1 MSRGIHSRGGGTVL
15 RRGTQAGESSEA
27 AGTKRGPT
35 PPAQELSGLDEAV
48 DPDELREFMS
58 GDWLD
63 VKADPAFREKLRDQL
78 WNMIRDRS
86 GKGSDEDEEG

>member
-1 MSRGIHSRGGGTVL
+1 MSKGIHSRGGGTVL
-15 RRGTQAGESSEA
+15 RRGAEAGESSEVA
-27 AGTKRGPT
+27 EAKGGPT
-35 PPAQELSGLDEAV
+35 PPAQELPGFDEAV

-63 VKADPAFREKLRDQL
+63 VKADPTFREKLRDQL

-86 GKGSDEDEEG
+86 GKVSGEDEEG